1 MAAVEPGVPMDAARP
16 LRQRLT
22 YWANRL
28 ALPLLLAA
36 ALAFRLYGIDWDGG
50 HLYHPDERAILTH
63 TYDLALPPLDN
74 LGVLFDAD
82 ESPLN
87 PRWFPYGTLPIYALK
102 ALQVALS
109 PVVDLD
115 IVELSKVGRVLSA
128 LADTATVAVV
138 YKLGL
143 LLFSR
148 RVGLLAVGLTAVAV
162 LHIQLSHFFAA
173 ETFQTLFI
181 VSSLYFMV
189 QVVRRAR
196 LRDSLLAGAFV
207 GFAMAT
213 KVSSAPIL
221 LPLALAHVFA
231 AWRQAPVY
239 AVPFDVPGAW
249 RRMAVAMAGSFGVA
263 AAAFI
268 VTEPYALLDSGRY
281 IADVM
286 EQSEVVRRIRDY
298 PYTRQYVD
306 TIPFVYHAW
315 QLAVFG
321 LGPPLGLVALAGLVW
336 AGVKVLWRGGF
347 ELTLLLSFLVP
358 LLLVTGLLEV
368 KFLRYL
374 LPATPLMIVLG
385 AAMLF
390 CAVDWLR
397 ERAPSLARWAVACIS
412 VVAAATALYAL
423 GYTAM
428 YAVPHP
434 ADRASAWL
442 NANAP
447 EGSLLLKE
455 HWEEGLRSLERY
467 EHRELPMYNPDT
479 PEKVAQVAADLAD
492 GDYLLFYS
500 SRLFGTI
507 PRLPDDYPIPYGMTR
522 EFYPLLFAGELGYE
536 LVRVEQKYPSLL
548 GVSLVNDV
556 YGRAGLTP
564 PAGIDAFAPG
574 GLRVHLG
581 FADESFTVYDHPQ
594 VLIFE
599 NTGQLN
605 MAKVLGLLGAA
616 AREAPPAFD
625 SMLVSDAEWERQTSG
640 GTLRDITPPGGI
652 GARWPLPVWLLA
664 VYAGTLA
671 TLPLGLVVFRALPD
685 RGYLLARPL
694 GFLLLAYVPWLL
706 ASLGWIGFGRV
717 SIALGFLLLAA
728 ASGWLVYRFRA
739 GLLDF
744 VRRRWRLLLAE
755 EALFLAAFL
764 AFVLVRAANPDLWHP
779 VFGGEKP
786 MDFAYLNAVLRSTTM
801 PPLDPWFAGGALNYY
816 YFGKFMVATVIHVT
830 GIPSA
835 IAYNLAVPLF
845 FALTAGAAF
854 SVGYNVIEGAR
865 RWLRRTVRPPRWS
878 AVAAGLAA
886 MAMAVVIGN
895 LHGGGQLLRGMVSD
909 FNFWD
914 PTRMMPPDPPGFEI
928 TEFPFFTFLY
938 ADLHAHLM
946 AMPLILLAVG
956 LCLNV
961 VLLSHRRSLRPLYV
975 GAFALLA
982 LTVGSLAATNTWDF
996 PTFLALG
1003 VVSIVVGQ
1011 WLATRRVSRTM
1022 LYWTAGL
1029 PIAFVVAAFV
1039 LWLPFHLR
1047 LTNGFP
1053 GLEPAPAATHF
1064 GQYLA
1069 IHGLFIYIAVTLL
1082 AVEALPR
1089 IWRWLVRRQGPW
1101 QLVLGFMVG
1110 VLVSFGIALTVFGY
1124 ATFAVL
1130 NAMLF
1135 AVVVSL
1141 LGWLFVRRWRWGA
1154 DVADTRA
1161 AAPYHLLPLGLLAIA
1176 LAIGAVVDVLVLKG
1190 DIERQ
1195 NTVFKLYLQAWF
1207 FFSVA
1212 GAYALWHLGFV
1223 RGWFT
1228 RPRLW
1233 TSVWAAGLVLL
1244 LAASAVYPVLGT
1256 PARLEQRFVSTP
1268 LTLDGTAYMEHAVYE
1283 DQGQTEL
1290 KWDLDAINW
1299 LRDNIEGTPVVLEGR
1314 TPLYRWGNRVSV
1326 YTGLP
1331 TVLGWDWHQTQQR
1344 CGIDP
1349 CRAVHE
1355 RAADVNLLYAGLGE
1369 AETLDLLAEYDVDYV
1384 YVGQTERNYY
1394 PEDGL
1399 AKFAAMAEGGVLS
1412 VAYENAEVTVYR
1424 VGAAR

>member
-1 MAAVEPGVPMDAARP
+1 MADAEATVREDAAGPSRRM
-16 LRQRLT
+16 LLG
-22 YWANRL
+22 WLNRL

-115 IVELSKVGRVLSA
+115 LVELSKVGRVLSA

-148 RVGLLAVGLTAVAV
+148 RVGLLAAGLTATAV
-162 LHIQLSHFFAA
+162 LHIQLGHFFAA

-189 QVVRRAR
+189 QVVRHGR
-196 LRDSLLAGAFV
+196 LRDSLWAGAFV
-207 GFAMAT
+207 GLAMAT
-213 KVSSAPIL
+213 KVSSAPIV

-239 AVPFDVPGAW
+239 AVPFDVPSAW
-249 RRMAVAMAGSFGVA
+249 RRMTVAMAGSFGVA

-315 QLAVFG
+315 QLVVFG

-358 LLLVTGLLEV
+358 LLLINGLLEV

-385 AAMLF
+385 VAMLF
-390 CAVDWLR
+390 WAVDWLR
-397 ERAPSLARWAVACIS
+397 ERAPSLARWAVAGIA
-412 VVAAATALYAL
+412 VVVAATALYAL
-423 GYTAM
+423 GYSAM

-442 NANAP
+442 NENAP

-455 HWEEGLRSLERY
+455 HWEEGLRSLDRY
-467 EHRELPMYNPDT
+467 EHRELPMYNADT
-479 PEKVAQVAADLAD
+479 PDKVAQVATDLAD

-522 EFYPLLFAGELGYE
+522 EFYPMLFAGELGYE

-556 YGRAGLTP
+556 YGRAGLAP
-564 PAGIDAFAPG
+564 PTGIDSFAPG
-574 GLRVHLG
+574 GLRVHMG
-581 FADESFTVYDHPQ
+581 FADESFSVYDHPQ

-599 NTGQLN
+599 NTGRLN
-605 MAKVLGLLGAA
+605 MAKLLGLLGAA

-625 SMLVSDAEWERQTSG
+625 PMLVSDAEWERQTSG
-640 GTLRDITPPGGI
+640 GTLRDITPPEGI

-685 RGYLLARPL
+685 RGYLLSRPL
-694 GFLLLAYVPWLL
+694 GFLLLAYIPWLL

-717 SIALGFLLLAA
+717 SIGIGFLLLAS
-728 ASGWLVYRFRA
+728 ASGWLAYRFRD

-744 VRRRWRLLLAE
+744 ARRRWRLLLAE

-854 SVGYNVIEGAR
+854 SIGYNVTEGAR
-865 RWLRRTVRPPRWS
+865 RWLRRAVRPPRWS
-878 AVAAGLAA
+878 ALAAGAAA

-895 LHGGGQLLRGMVSD
+895 LHGGGQLLRGMVGD

-946 AMPLILLAVG
+946 AMPLTLLALG

-961 VLLSHRRSLRPLYV
+961 VLLSRRRSLSPLYAA
-975 GAFALLA
+975 AFALLA

-996 PTFLALG
+996 PTFLGIGA
-1003 VVSIVVGQ
+1003 VSIAVGQ

-1029 PIAFVVAAFV
+1029 PIAFVAAAFAF
-1039 LWLPFHLR
+1039 WLPFHLR

-1053 GLEPAPAATHF
+1053 GLESAPATTHF

-1069 IHGLFIYIAVTLL
+1069 IHGLFMYIAVTLL

-1089 IWRWLVRRQGPW
+1089 IWRWMVRRQGPW
-1101 QLVLGFMVG
+1101 QLALGFMVG
-1110 VLVSFGIALTVFGY
+1110 VLVSFGIALAVFGY
-1124 ATFAVL
+1124 AAFAVL

-1135 AVVVSL
+1135 AVVVPL

-1154 DVADTRA
+1154 GTADTRGP
-1161 AAPYHLLPLGLLAIA
+1161 APYHLLPLGLLATA

-1223 RGWFT
+1223 REWFT

-1244 LAASAVYPVLGT
+1244 IAASAAYPVLGT

-1283 DQGQTEL
+1283 DQGPTEL

-1299 LRDNIEGTPVVLEGR
+1299 LRDNLHGSPVVLEGR
-1314 TPLYRWGNRVSV
+1314 TPLYRWGSRVSV

-1355 RAADVNLLYAGLGE
+1355 RAADVHLLYAGLDE
-1369 AETLDLLAEYDVDYV
+1369 EETLDLLAEYGVDYV

-1394 PEDGL
+1394 PQDGL
-1399 AKFAAMAEGGVLS
+1399 AKFAAMAERGVLS
-1412 VAYENAEVTVYR
+1412 VAYENPEVTVYR
-1424 VGAAR
+1424 VEAG